1 MCYDKNKE
9 RKTMDLISAR
19 VKIGNNFK
27 VDEDGIMLVKAVIL
41 KEGVF
46 DYLESEFVDGGS
58 DQKIVP
64 VYIPLSEFT
73 PEALKSGE
81 GRDVIIGDHDWR
93 TSKNAAKDG
102 KSIGQISGI
111 LSVQNGKIVC
121 ELRITDKDTV
131 DKILAKELVEISAGY
146 TADFQ
151 QEDGSYNGTPY
162 NYRQGNIVFNHVLLL
177 PVGEGRCGSD
187 VRVINKKQGEKRMS
201 KTLRV
206 KIGNTD
212 KSVEFTNED
221 DAAKAESLVEEV
233 QTASAKDVEN
243 ALEELKTL
251 KEEVET
257 KNAELEEK
265 KQLIEE
271 FKEKLE
277 EALSPE
283 TQEAMAEELAE
294 QKEAESEVIE
304 TEFEEDEKEEVKN
317 ECKALNRKDRML
329 ALASKVLNKKGFD
342 CANLSEDRLIGAF
355 QAIAAE
361 AHQKVQNKK
370 AEKKFVPGVQ
380 AMNKQATQK
389 TGVSR
394 MFCGFKK

>member
-1 MCYDKNKE
+1 MQLVSSK
-9 RKTMDLISAR
+9 

-58 DQKIVP
+58 EQKIVP

-93 TSKNAAKDG
+93 TSTNAATDG
-102 KSIGQISGI
+102 KSIGQISGV
-111 LSVQNGKIVC
+111 LSLNGNKIVC

-131 DKILAKELVEISAGY
+131 EKVLNKELVEISAGY

-151 QEDGSYNGTPY
+151 QEDGTYNGTPY
-162 NYRQGNIVFNHVLLL
+162 MYRQGNIVFNHVLLL
-177 PVGEGRCGSD
+177 PEGEGRCGSD
-187 VRVINKKQGEKRMS
+187 VRVINKKKGEKIMS

-212 KSVEFTNED
+212 KSVDFTNEE

-233 QTASAKDVEN
+233 KESSAKEVEN
-243 ALEELKTL
+243 ALEELESL

-265 KQLIEE
+265 KKIIEE

-294 QKEAESEVIE
+294 QKEAENEVIE
-304 TEFEEDEKEEVKN
+304 TEFEDEEEKEEVKN
-317 ECKALNRKDRML
+317 ACKAMNRKERILFL
-329 ALASKVLNKKGFD
+329 AGRVMNKKGFESS
-342 CANLSEDRLIGAF
+342 NLSEDRLIGAF
-355 QAIAAE
+355 QAIALE

-370 AEKKFVPGVQ
+370 ATKAFVPGVQ
-380 AMNKQATQK
+380 AMNKSTQQ
-389 TGVSR
+389 TGVAR
-394 MFCGFKK
+394 MFYRIKK

>member
-1 MCYDKNKE
+1 MKLFSEK
-9 RKTMDLISAR
+9 

-27 VDEDGIMLVKAVIL
+27 IDEDGIMLVKAVIL

-46 DYLESEFVDGGS
+46 DYLESEFVEGGS
-58 DQKIVP
+58 QQKIVP
-64 VYIPLSEFT
+64 VYIPLNEFT

-81 GRDVIIGDHDWR
+81 GRDVIVGDHDWR
-93 TSKNAAKDG
+93 TVDNALKDG
-102 KSIGQISGI
+102 NTVGNISGT
-111 LSVQNGKIVC
+111 LSLQDGKIVC
-121 ELRITDKDTV
+121 ELLIKDKETI

-187 VRVINKKQGEKRMS
+187 VRVINKKKGETKMS

-206 KIGNTD
+206 QIGNTD
-212 KSVEFTNED
+212 KSVEFSNED
-221 DAAKAESLVEEV
+221 DAAKAETLVEEV
-233 QTASAKDVEN
+233 KTASAKDVEN

-257 KNAELEEK
+257 KNAEIEEK
-265 KQLIEE
+265 TKLVEEYKQ
-271 FKEKLE
+271 KLE

-283 TQEAMAEELAE
+283 VQEEMAEELAE
-294 QKEAESEVIE
+294 QKMAEEEVID
-304 TEFEEDEKEEVKN
+304 TEFEEEEKEEVKN
-317 ECKALNRKDRML
+317 ECKALNRKQRIL
-329 ALASKVLNKKGFD
+329 HLASKVMNKKGFD
-342 CANLSEDRLIGAF
+342 CANLSEDRMIGAF
-355 QAIAAE
+355 QAIALE

-370 AEKKFVPGVQ
+370 AAEKKFVPGVQ
-380 AMNKQATQK
+380 AMNKQSTQK
-389 TGVSR
+389 SGVAR
-394 MFCGFKK
+394 MFYGIKK

>member
-1 MCYDKNKE
+1 MKLFSEK
-9 RKTMDLISAR
+9 

-27 VDEDGIMLVKAVIL
+27 VDADGIMLVKAVIL

-46 DYLESEFVDGGS
+46 DYLESEFVEGGS
-58 DQKIVP
+58 QQKIVP
-64 VYIPLSEFT
+64 VYIPLKEFT

-81 GRDVIIGDHDWR
+81 GRDVIVGDHDWR
-93 TSKNAAKDG
+93 TVENALKDG
-102 KSIGQISGI
+102 NTVGNISGT
-111 LSVQNGKIVC
+111 LSLQDGKIVC
-121 ELRITDKDTV
+121 ELLIKDKETI

-187 VRVINKKQGEKRMS
+187 VRVINKKKGETKMS

-206 KIGNTD
+206 QIGNID
-212 KSVEFTNED
+212 KTVEFSNED
-221 DAAKAESLVEEV
+221 DAAKAETLVDEV
-233 QTASAKDVEN
+233 KTSSAKDVEN

-265 KQLIEE
+265 KKLIEE
-271 FKEKLE
+271 YKEKLE

-294 QKEAESEVIE
+294 QKVAEDEVIDS
-304 TEFEEDEKEEVKN
+304 EFEDEEKEEVKN
-317 ECKALNRKDRML
+317 ECKAMNRKQRIL
-329 ALASKVLNKKGFD
+329 FLASKVMNKKGFD
-342 CANLSEDRLIGAF
+342 CANLSEDRMIGAF
-355 QAIAAE
+355 QAIALE

-370 AEKKFVPGVQ
+370 AAEKKFVPGVQ
-380 AMNKQATQK
+380 AMNKQSTQK
-389 TGVSR
+389 TGVAR
-394 MFCGFKK
+394 MFYGIKK

>member
-1 MCYDKNKE
+1 MKLFSEK
-9 RKTMDLISAR
+9 

-27 VDEDGIMLVKAVIL
+27 IDEDGIMLVKAVIL

-46 DYLESEFVDGGS
+46 DYLESEFVEGGS
-58 DQKIVP
+58 QQKIVP
-64 VYIPLSEFT
+64 VYIPLNEFT

-81 GRDVIIGDHDWR
+81 GRDVIVGDHDWR
-93 TSKNAAKDG
+93 TVDNALKDG
-102 KSIGQISGI
+102 NTVGNISGT
-111 LSVQNGKIVC
+111 LSLQDGKIVC
-121 ELRITDKDTV
+121 ELLIKDKETI

-187 VRVINKKQGEKRMS
+187 VRVINKKKGETKMS

-206 KIGNTD
+206 QIGNTD
-212 KSVEFTNED
+212 KSVEFSNED
-221 DAAKAESLVEEV
+221 DAAKAETLVEEV
-233 QTASAKDVEN
+233 KTASAKDVEN

-257 KNAELEEK
+257 KNAEIEEK
-265 KQLIEE
+265 TKLVEEYKQ
-271 FKEKLE
+271 KLE

-283 TQEAMAEELAE
+283 VQEEMAEELAE
-294 QKEAESEVIE
+294 QKIAEEEVID
-304 TEFEEDEKEEVKN
+304 TEFEEEEKEEVKN
-317 ECKALNRKDRML
+317 ECKALNRKDRIL
-329 ALASKVLNKKGFD
+329 LLASKVMNKKGFD
-342 CANLSEDRLIGAF
+342 CANLSEDRMIGAF
-355 QAIAAE
+355 QAIALE

-370 AEKKFVPGVQ
+370 AAEKKFVPGVQ
-380 AMNKQATQK
+380 AMNKQSTQK
-389 TGVSR
+389 SGVAR
-394 MFCGFKK
+394 MFYGIKK

>member
-1 MCYDKNKE
+1 MKLFSEK
-9 RKTMDLISAR
+9 

-27 VDEDGIMLVKAVIL
+27 IDEDGIMLVKAVIL

-46 DYLESEFVDGGS
+46 DYLESEFVEGGS
-58 DQKIVP
+58 QQKIVP
-64 VYIPLSEFT
+64 VYIPLKEFT

-81 GRDVIIGDHDWR
+81 GRDVIVGDHDWR
-93 TSKNAAKDG
+93 TVDNALKDG
-102 KSIGQISGI
+102 NTVGNISGT
-111 LSVQNGKIVC
+111 LSLQDGKIVC
-121 ELRITDKDTV
+121 ELLIKDKETI

-187 VRVINKKQGEKRMS
+187 VRVINKKKGETKMS

-206 KIGNTD
+206 QIGNTD
-212 KSVEFTNED
+212 KSVEFSNED
-221 DAAKAESLVEEV
+221 DAAKAETLVEEV
-233 QTASAKDVEN
+233 KTASAKDVEN

-257 KNAELEEK
+257 KNAEIEEK
-265 KQLIEE
+265 TKLVEEYKQ
-271 FKEKLE
+271 KLE

-283 TQEAMAEELAE
+283 VQEEMAEELAE
-294 QKEAESEVIE
+294 QKMAEEEVID
-304 TEFEEDEKEEVKN
+304 TEFEEEEKEEVKN
-317 ECKALNRKDRML
+317 ECKALNRKQRIL
-329 ALASKVLNKKGFD
+329 HLASKVMNKKGFD
-342 CANLSEDRLIGAF
+342 CANLSEDRMIGAF
-355 QAIAAE
+355 QAIALE

-370 AEKKFVPGVQ
+370 AAEKKFVPGVQ
-380 AMNKQATQK
+380 AMNKQSTQK
-389 TGVSR
+389 SGVAR
-394 MFCGFKK
+394 MFYGIKK

>member
-1 MCYDKNKE
+1 MKLFSEK
-9 RKTMDLISAR
+9 

-27 VDEDGIMLVKAVIL
+27 VDADGIMLVKAVIL

-46 DYLESEFVDGGS
+46 DYLESEFIEGGS
-58 DQKIVP
+58 QQKVVP
-64 VYIPLSEFT
+64 VYIPLNEFT

-81 GRDVIIGDHDWR
+81 GRDVIVGDHDWR
-93 TSKNAAKDG
+93 TVENALKDG
-102 KSIGQISGI
+102 NTVGNISGT
-111 LSVQNGKIVC
+111 LDLQDGKIVC
-121 ELRITDKDTV
+121 ELLIKDKETI

-187 VRVINKKQGEKRMS
+187 VRVINKKKGETKMS

-206 KIGNTD
+206 QIGNID
-212 KSVEFTNED
+212 KTVEFSNED
-221 DAAKAESLVEEV
+221 DAAKAETLVDEV
-233 QTASAKDVEN
+233 KTSSAKDVEN

-265 KQLIEE
+265 KKLIEE
-271 FKEKLE
+271 YKEKLE

-294 QKEAESEVIE
+294 QKVAEDEVIE
-304 TEFEEDEKEEVKN
+304 AEFEDEEKEEVKN
-317 ECKALNRKDRML
+317 ECKALNRKQRL
-329 ALASKVLNKKGFD
+329 LHLASKVMNKKGFD
-342 CANLSEDRLIGAF
+342 CANLSEDRMIGAF
-355 QAIAAE
+355 QAIALE

-370 AEKKFVPGVQ
+370 ANEKKFVPGVQ
-380 AMNKQATQK
+380 AMNKQAEQK
-389 TGVSR
+389 TGVAR
-394 MFCGFKK
+394 MFYGIKK

>member
-1 MCYDKNKE
+1 MHLVSNK
-9 RKTMDLISAR
+9 

-46 DYLESEFVDGGS
+46 DYLESEFIDGGS
-58 DQKIVP
+58 EQKIVP

-81 GRDVIIGDHDWR
+81 GRDVIVGDHDWR
-93 TSKNAAKDG
+93 TSVNAATDG
-102 KSIGQISGI
+102 KSIGQISGV
-111 LSVQNGKIVC
+111 LSLNGNKIVC

-131 DKILAKELVEISAGY
+131 EKILAKELVEISAGY
-146 TADFQ
+146 TADFL
-151 QEDGSYNGTPY
+151 QEDGSYNGIPY

-177 PVGEGRCGSD
+177 PVGEGRCGAD
-187 VRVINKKQGEKRMS
+187 VKVINKRKGEKIMS

-212 KSVEFTNED
+212 KSVDFTNEE

-233 QTASAKDVEN
+233 KESSAKEVEN
-243 ALEELKTL
+243 ALEELESL
-251 KEEVET
+251 KKEVET

-265 KQLIEE
+265 REIIEE

-294 QKEAESEVIE
+294 QKEAESDVIE
-304 TEFEEDEKEEVKN
+304 TEFDDEEEKEEVRN
-317 ECKALNRKDRML
+317 ACKALNRKERILM
-329 ALASKVLNKKGFD
+329 LASKVMNKKGFD
-342 CANLSEDRLIGAF
+342 CHDLSEDRLIGAF
-355 QAIAAE
+355 QAIALE
-361 AHQKVQNKK
+361 AHQKVQNKR

-380 AMNKQATQK
+380 AMNNRTAQK
-389 TGVSR
+389 TGVAR
-394 MFCGFKK
+394 MFYGVKK

>member
-1 MCYDKNKE
+1 MHLVSEK
-9 RKTMDLISAR
+9 

-27 VDEDGIMLVKAVIL
+27 VDDDGIMLVKAVIL

-46 DYLESEFVDGGS
+46 DYLESEFIDGGS
-58 DQKIVP
+58 DKVVP

-73 PEALKSGE
+73 PESLKSGE
-81 GRDVIIGDHDWR
+81 GRDVIVGDHDWR
-93 TSKNAAKDG
+93 TSQNAAKDG
-102 KSIGQISGI
+102 KSIGQVSGV
-111 LSVQNGKIVC
+111 LSVEDGKIVC
-121 ELRITDKDTV
+121 ELRITDKETV
-131 DKILAKELVEISAGY
+131 DKVIAKELVEISAGY

-187 VRVINKKQGEKRMS
+187 VRVINKKKGEKQMS

-212 KSVEFTNED
+212 KSVEFSNED

-233 QTASAKDVEN
+233 KTSSAKDVEN

-265 KQLIEE
+265 KKIIEE
-271 FKEKLE
+271 FKSKLE
-277 EALSPE
+277 DALSPE

-294 QKEAESEVIE
+294 QKIAEDEVIE
-304 TEFEEDEKEEVKN
+304 TEFDEDEKEEVKN
-317 ECKALNRKDRML
+317 ACKAMNRKDRILM
-329 ALASKVLNKKGFD
+329 LASKVMNKKGFD
-342 CANLSEDRLIGAF
+342 CECLSEDRLIGAF
-355 QAIAAE
+355 QAIALE
-361 AHQKVQNKK
+361 AHQKVQNRK
-370 AEKKFVPGVQ
+370 ATEKKFVPGAK
-380 AMNKQATQK
+380 AMNQQPAQK
-389 TGVSR
+389 SGVAR
-394 MFCGFKK
+394 MFYGIKK

>member
-1 MCYDKNKE
+1 MHLVSEK
-9 RKTMDLISAR
+9 

-27 VDEDGIMLVKAVIL
+27 VDDDGIMLVKAVIL

-46 DYLESEFVDGGS
+46 DYLESEFIDGGS
-58 DQKIVP
+58 DKVVP

-81 GRDVIIGDHDWR
+81 GRDVIVGDHDWR
-93 TSKNAAKDG
+93 TSQNAAKDG
-102 KSIGQISGI
+102 KSIGQVSGV
-111 LSVQNGKIVC
+111 LSVEDGKIVC
-121 ELRITDKDTV
+121 ELRITDKETV
-131 DKILAKELVEISAGY
+131 DKVIAKELVEISAGY

-187 VRVINKKQGEKRMS
+187 VRVINKKKGEKQMS

-212 KSVEFTNED
+212 KSVEFSNED

-233 QTASAKDVEN
+233 QTSSAKDVEN

-265 KQLIEE
+265 KKIIEE
-271 FKEKLE
+271 FKSKLE
-277 EALSPE
+277 DALSPE

-294 QKEAESEVIE
+294 QKVAEDEVID

-317 ECKALNRKDRML
+317 ACKAMNRKDRILM
-329 ALASKVLNKKGFD
+329 LASKVMNKKGFD
-342 CANLSEDRLIGAF
+342 CACLSEDRLIGAF
-355 QAIAAE
+355 QAIALE
-361 AHQKVQNKK
+361 AHQKVQNRK
-370 AEKKFVPGVQ
+370 ATEKKFVPGAK
-380 AMNKQATQK
+380 AMNQQPAQK
-389 TGVSR
+389 SGVAR
-394 MFCGFKK
+394 MFYGIKK

>member
-1 MCYDKNKE
+1 MKLFSEK
-9 RKTMDLISAR
+9 

-27 VDEDGIMLVKAVIL
+27 IDEDGIMLVKAVIL

-58 DQKIVP
+58 EQKIVP
-64 VYIPLSEFT
+64 VYIPLKEFT

-81 GRDVIIGDHDWR
+81 GRDVIVGDHDWR
-93 TSKNAAKDG
+93 TVENALKDG
-102 KSIGQISGI
+102 NTVGNIAGT
-111 LSVQNGKIVC
+111 LSLQDGKIVC
-121 ELRITDKDTV
+121 ELLIKDKETI

-187 VRVINKKQGEKRMS
+187 VRVINKKKGETKMS

-206 KIGNTD
+206 QIGNTD
-212 KSVEFTNED
+212 KSVEFSNED
-221 DAAKAESLVEEV
+221 DAAKAETLVEEV
-233 QTASAKDVEN
+233 KTASAKDVEN

-257 KNAELEEK
+257 KNAEIEEK
-265 KQLIEE
+265 TKLVEEYKQ
-271 FKEKLE
+271 KLE

-283 TQEAMAEELAE
+283 VQEEMAEELAE
-294 QKEAESEVIE
+294 QKIAEDEVIE
-304 TEFEEDEKEEVKN
+304 TEFDEEEKEEVKN
-317 ECKALNRKDRML
+317 ECKALNRKDRL
-329 ALASKVLNKKGFD
+329 LLLASKVMNKKGFD
-342 CANLSEDRLIGAF
+342 SANLSEDRLIGAF
-355 QAIAAE
+355 QAIALE

-370 AEKKFVPGVQ
+370 AEAKKFVPGVQ

-389 TGVSR
+389 TGVAR
-394 MFCGFKK
+394 MFYGIKK